1 LSWSAVAGATTYEV
15 FDGTTSGQEGTQ
27 PVQTGI
33 SGTTATIGG
42 LTNGTKYYFT
52 VAAVNSGGASPPS
65 AEASST
71 PVAPPGGGGDL
82 DWLSL
87 VALAALAS
95 ARGLGCARGWSG

>member
-1 LSWSAVAGATTYEV
+1 M
-15 FDGTTSGQEGTQ
+15 
-27 PVQTGI
+27 TGI
-33 SGTTATIGG
+33 SGTTGTVGG

-65 AEASST
+65 AEASAT

-87 VALAALAS
+87 VALATLAG
-95 ARGLGCARGWSG
+95 ARGLCGARRSSG